1 MNFNSL
7 LKQYQAVQDKE
18 RAAQMEK
25 YMRNQFSFLGI
36 ATPERRKI
44 AKPLFQE
51 AKYHEVVD
59 WCLIQKCWDCP
70 YRELQYVACDYLH
83 RVTPLL
89 VSKDLESIEKLIT
102 TKSWWDS
109 VDSLYIVIASMVQA
123 DPRLKK
129 RMRAWSLD
137 DNKWLR
143 RAAIAYQLSLKEETD
158 LELLSEVI
166 LNNTNHPDFFVQKAI
181 GWILREYSKT
191 DSDWVRSFINQHGDA
206 MSKLSIRE
214 GSKYI

>member
-70 YRELQYVACDYLH
+70 YRELQYVACEIGRASCRE
-83 RVTPLL
+83 RV
-89 VSKDLESIEKLIT
+89 
-102 TKSWWDS
+102 
-109 VDSLYIVIASMVQA
+109 
-123 DPRLKK
+123 
-129 RMRAWSLD
+129 
-137 DNKWLR
+137 
-143 RAAIAYQLSLKEETD
+143 
-158 LELLSEVI
+158 
-166 LNNTNHPDFFVQKAI
+166 
-181 GWILREYSKT
+181 
-191 DSDWVRSFINQHGDA
+191 
-206 MSKLSIRE
+206 
-214 GSKYI
+214 